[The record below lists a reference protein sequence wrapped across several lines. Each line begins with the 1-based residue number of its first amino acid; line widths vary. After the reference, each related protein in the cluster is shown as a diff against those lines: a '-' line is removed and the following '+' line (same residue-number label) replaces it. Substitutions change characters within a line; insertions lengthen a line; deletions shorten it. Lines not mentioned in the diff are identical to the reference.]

1 MKKKFVMHRVKFS
14 FPSPRKIPFNL
25 PPPPPFPT
33 LWFSLFNAAQRS
45 FFSDQKSA
53 LDYGQ
58 YLQYRQF

>member
-1 MKKKFVMHRVKFS
+1 MHRVKFS
-14 FPSPRKIPFNL
+14 FPSPRKIPFNS
-25 PPPPPFPT
+25 PPPPFPHPVVYII
-33 LWFSLFNAAQRS
+33 NAAQRS